1 MKKKETAVESGA
13 INITSLCRNSID
25 LVRYARGL
33 AVRHINYIE
42 IMTNYALGK
51 WIVEEQQNGSDRAQY
66 GDRVIAKLSEALSKG
81 FIRGFGFETLKNC
94 RKFYLTYRDRISV
107 PMLREF
113 NEQKSKTLFGFFA
126 QDQFV
131 SPNEG
136 YHTQTLF
143 VLAHICMGIKPAS

>member
-1 MKKKETAVESGA
+1 MHS
-13 INITSLCRNSID
+13 
-25 LVRYARGL
+25 RYHL
-33 AVRHINYIE
+33 
-42 IMTNYALGK
+42 TCL
-51 WIVEEQQNGSDRAQY
+51 EEQQNGSDRAQY
-66 GDRVIAKLSEALSKG
+66 GDRVIAKLSEALSKE